1 MSRGFAG
8 IDGGG
13 THSRILSFTDSDE
26 GIVSIGDSTNIY
38 SVGLET
44 AIKNTISL
52 IAPLSSKLGSVCLAS
67 AGLGRPEE
75 KKVFKRELEAAF
87 PFIHFHLCSDAEALI
102 AGSSGNSVCAGLI
115 LGTGSIAIRLTSDGH
130 AIRRGG
136 LGWRLGDEGSGWF
149 ISEQAVRRTLRSIE
163 KRDLSTTLLPI
174 ILNHFHLDS
183 PSGLVP
189 LFNSP
194 ELEKSEVAS
203 LAPAVIG
210 KAVDGDILANDII
223 SQAAREAALLVKS
236 LFSEKD
242 TCPINYPLVLA
253 GGLLEKNSVISQLV
267 KTQINDLGLYPE
279 FIDGTG
285 NALQGAA
292 LIARSINKD

>member
-1 MSRGFAG
+1 VSKGFAG

-13 THSRILSFTDSDE
+13 THSRILAFTDSDE
-26 GIVSIGDSTNIY
+26 GTISIGASTSIY
-38 SVGLET
+38 SVGLT
-44 AIKNTISL
+44 AAIKNTISL
-52 IAPLSSKLGSVCLAS
+52 IAPLSSKLDSVCLAS

-75 KKVFKRELEAAF
+75 KQVFKRELEAAF

-115 LGTGSIAIRLTSDGH
+115 LGTGSIAIRFTADGH
-130 AIRRGG
+130 TIRRGG

-163 KRDLSTTLLPI
+163 GRDLPTTLLPV

-183 PSGLVP
+183 PTDLIP
-189 LFNSP
+189 LFNSTA
-194 ELEKSEVAS
+194 LEKSEAAS
-203 LAPAVIG
+203 LAPAVIS
-210 KAVDGDILANDII
+210 KAVDGDILADDII
-223 SQAAREAALLVKS
+223 NQAAREAALLVKS

-242 TCPINYPLVLA
+242 TCPRDYPLVLA
-253 GGLLEKNSVISQLV
+253 GGLLEKNSVISQMV
-267 KTQINDLGLYPE
+267 KTKINNIGLYPK

-292 LIARSINKD
+292 LIASSSRRD